1 MLIDSML
8 IALGGLSG
16 VGKTTIARALAAR
29 IGAVHI
35 RIDSI
40 EDALRQSSTRV
51 EPMNDAGYVVG
62 YAIAEDNL
70 RLGLTVIADSVNPW
84 PETRD
89 AWVAVATRAG
99 VRTVEVEIICR
110 DRDEHRRRVESRRQ
124 AESGAPTWD
133 DVVARDYRNWGR
145 AHLVVDSAG
154 RSVADA
160 ADEIEAAIRS
170 STSHDWPVDG
180 PLVIT
185 EHGDRLDEH
194 GPARRHRT
202 RRERRDDQN

>member
-1 MLIDSML
+1 ML
-8 IALGGLSG
+8 IALSGLPG
-16 VGKTTIARALAAR
+16 VGKTTIARALATR

-40 EDALRQSSTRV
+40 EDARRRLAKRV

-62 YAIAEDNL
+62 YAVAEDNL

-99 VRTVEVEIICR
+99 VRAAEVEIVCR
-110 DRDEHRRRVESRRQ
+110 DRNEHRRRVESRLQ
-124 AESGAPTWD
+124 AESGAPTWP
-133 DVVARDYRNWGR
+133 DVVARDYRDWSR
-145 AHLVVDSAG
+145 ARLVVDSAG

-160 ADEIEAAIRS
+160 VDAIETAIRS
-170 STSHDWPVDG
+170 
-180 PLVIT
+180 IT
-185 EHGDRLDEH
+185 L
-194 GPARRHRT
+194 
-202 RRERRDDQN
+202 